1 MSTMA
6 SLQHDVMELLT
17 QHHLTPDLLLLQL
30 ETTPLII
37 IESEDQ
43 SWSFVMRR
51 QCRRYLMAKHNQMK
65 QYREIYSA
73 AH

>member
-1 MSTMA
+1 MA
-6 SLQHDVMELLT
+6 SLQHDVMELLS

-37 IESEDQ
+37 IESDDQ

-51 QCRRYLMAKHNQMK
+51 QCRRYLMAKHTQMK
-65 QYREIYSA
+65 HYREIYSA